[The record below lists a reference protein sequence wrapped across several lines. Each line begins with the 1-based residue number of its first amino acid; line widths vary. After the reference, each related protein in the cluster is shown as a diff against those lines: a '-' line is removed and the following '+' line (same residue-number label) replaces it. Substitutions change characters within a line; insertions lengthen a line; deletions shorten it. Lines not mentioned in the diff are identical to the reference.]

1 MRTLLS
7 LFGLII
13 GLPILVA
20 QTPQHFSAVVGVDY
34 LYRSDDLGP
43 RSYAESPHLHLRIGG
58 DYSREL
64 TSFLHLRTGARL
76 TALRYDSGIQQLVGA
91 VSDPFQLNAGLST
104 FLDPETSAGWYFKTT
119 DFYLEIPLV
128 FRYQPEKS
136 DHFYVEGGMAAY
148 FYLKTYFRSKE
159 HYGEHTYW
167 SISSSANKLM
177 SVLQASAG
185 WEWSISKEAQFYVQP
200 IFRYFLTDNNSF
212 KMLSGGLET
221 GVRW

>member
-20 QTPQHFSAVVGVDY
+20 QTPHHFSTIVGVDY
-34 LYRSDDLGP
+34 LYRSDNLGP
-43 RSYAESPHLHLRIGG
+43 RFYGESPNLHLRIGG

-76 TALRYDSGIQQLVGA
+76 TALGYDSGIQQLVGE
-91 VSDPFQLNAGLST
+91 VSDPYQIDAGLSA
-104 FLDPETSAGWYFKTT
+104 FSDPETTAGWYFRTT

-128 FRYQPEKS
+128 FRYQPENS
-136 DHFYVEGGMAAY
+136 DHFYVEGGLAAY
-148 FYLKTYFRSKE
+148 FYLKTYFRSNG
-159 HYGEHTYW
+159 HYGEKTSW
-167 SISSSANKLM
+167 DISRSADELI

-185 WEWSISKEAQFYVQP
+185 WEWPISKEAQFYVQP